1 MFTVPGLKLSRSST
15 DINEKPVTAED
26 LDRLLTGLAKFREIE
41 TSKPASEPPE
51 PLLVPPTLPT
61 TTSDILPLQEDL
73 LGVGVLGEDLPDIPV
88 QDEDSE
94 PGTPVFR
101 ERSPSLEKELSKMEE
116 EDTASLLATLDDEVS
131 HMVCFRVKVGLPS

>member
-1 MFTVPGLKLSRSST
+1 M
-15 DINEKPVTAED
+15 N
-26 LDRLLTGLAKFREIE
+26 
-41 TSKPASEPPE
+41 
-51 PLLVPPTLPT
+51 
-61 TTSDILPLQEDL
+61 
-73 LGVGVLGEDLPDIPV
+73 PDIPV

-131 HMVCFRVKVGLPS
+131 HMVCFRVKVGLTRRSEAQVI